1 MKITEN
7 VTAVTPELPK
17 HRLYVGWCIL
27 IGLTLLELLAV
38 LYGKPS
44 ALQPYP
50 FISAFVRAV
59 GEWVPV
65 VQSFGRC
72 AAQVD
77 AGTGLMLALNATF
90 FPFKLAAVYF
100 AHPKKL
106 TNPDQGWRAVWGM
119 FYMFLI
125 AVVALVP
132 VLMFYVGWGNAGEPS
147 DLLSV
152 RRKFSALCAG
162 GPQAFIAAQIQSG
175 FALLCAFTSVVIFVG
190 LARSLSKLLQSKS

>member
-119 FYMFLI
+119 FYMLLI
-125 AVVALVP
+125 AVVALLP
-132 VLMFYVGWGNAGEPS
+132 AYIWGWMFAPGDIGLASINKKTSTLCSGGWDAF
-147 DLLSV
+147 V
-152 RRKFSALCAG
+152 SAS
-162 GPQAFIAAQIQSG
+162 IQGG
-175 FALLCAFTSVVIFVG
+175 FAVLGAYVSIVIFVG